1 MCNFRPI
8 HEILSSLEF
17 NPVFADLCGGELAVA
32 RLRNASSAEGR
43 RTALRN
49 VFSTLMSASEKAI
62 ITAIEGTVKAIK
74 MADVREGCD
83 GLFLRLVGYYP
94 RDVGCFSAYLLNHVR
109 ISPGQ
114 ALFMAANE
122 PHAYLKG
129 QCVEIMALSD
139 NVVRAGLTP
148 KFKDVHVLVDMLTY
162 NDGVPTIMNGDQV
175 DAYSIT
181 YKPPVTEFE
190 LLRTIIPP
198 GRIYEVP
205 VAKGPSVIMVL
216 GGTGWIASS
225 NDGKSKLGAR
235 EPLGIGSV
243 YYVAD
248 SKQVVVQ
255 ADGAVLP
262 GTMSSDLFFFRAS
275 TRQN

>member
-8 HEILSSLEF
+8 NEILSSLES
-17 NPVFADLCGGELAVA
+17 NLAFADLCGGELIVA
-32 RLRNASSAEGR
+32 RLRNAFSAEDKR
-43 RTALRN
+43 KALRN
-49 VFSTLMSASEKAI
+49 LFSTLMSASEKAI
-62 ITAIEGTVKAIK
+62 ITALEETVRAIK
-74 MADVREGCD
+74 MADVREDCD

-94 RDVGCFSAYLLNHVR
+94 RDVGCFAAYLLNHVR

-114 ALFMAANE
+114 AFFMAANE

-162 NDGVPTIMNGDQV
+162 NDGMPTIMNGDKV
-175 DAYSIT
+175 DAYSTT

-190 LLRTIIPP
+190 LLRTLVPP
-198 GRIYEVP
+198 GQIYDIPAV
-205 VAKGPSVIMVL
+205 KGPSVIMVL

-225 NDGKSKLGAR
+225 ADAESKLTAR
-235 EPLGIGSV
+235 KPLAIGSL

-248 SKQVVVQ
+248 SKQTVVQ
-255 ADGAVLP
+255 ADGAVFP
-262 GTMSSDLFFFRAS
+262 GASSPDLFFFRAS
-275 TRQN
+275 IRQN